1 MRTLIE
7 KTGFATRRF
16 IISLLFLHAVTFVL
30 HLAEIII
37 PVSSGSDSISASS
50 LLFVFL
56 NDALFVAR
64 FGVILFPLYVLIYFG
79 SDFTARM
86 TMAFLLLL
94 TIAVQI
100 ALMQYFL
107 LAKVPLGA
115 DFWSYSWQDIKL
127 TIKASATIKWWQ
139 YLLFPVIIAT
149 TLRLHYTLQQYTF
162 SLFSSAAIGIAYI
175 FLLGAFTWFPLNRL
189 ENPQDKMLTL
199 NKTDYFLSKT
209 REFYVN
215 SNKATD
221 VLIADKNTG
230 EYPFMHKQS
239 SKDELGEY
247 LEKDTLPPNIV
258 MLIVE
263 GLGKTFT
270 GPGAEY
276 GGCMPFLDS
285 LSEQGLYWSN
295 FLSTTGRTFGVLPS
309 MLGSL
314 PYGATGFMEM
324 GNNMPNHTSLI
335 RLLKNNGYN
344 TGFYYGGDAKFDNQE
359 LFLQKQGIDY
369 VLDITKFTPAYTKI
383 EANEGGFSW
392 GYPDRELYKR
402 SFEVLKD
409 KAPYFSVYLT
419 VTTHEPFKFPGSD
432 GYNNRFDYF
441 LNSGKNKTEIQA
453 NKDAFKTLMYA
464 DDAIRYFIERYKQRS
479 DYKNTIFIITGDHRM
494 IPVKHKNL
502 VDRYHVPLLIY
513 SPLLK
518 EAKVF
523 RSVSAHND
531 LPSSLVSYLSAQYGL
546 SFPDSVHW
554 LGKGLSFKTSFA
566 SEKNLAIMRNKGD
579 LSEYLN
585 GKYFL
590 TDGDLYKLSDN
601 MNMEPDDEVE
611 TGSRVKEMLLSF
623 KKMNAYVC
631 AKNKLYRAGADRPV
645 AAAPTVLREAP
656 VESDSGK
663 PAPVVRQPQQALTDN
678 KNIDELLVQAV
689 AEAEAGNY
697 KQARSYAEKAIR
709 QNKNAKQAYVT
720 MIDIELMFNHKEEA
734 RAWYY
739 KAIENFGM
747 SEFKPQLERIKAQ

>member
-1 MRTLIE
+1 MRMLIE

-16 IISLLFLHAVTFVL
+16 VISLLFLHAVTFVL

-37 PVSSGSDSISASS
+37 PVSSGTDSINVSS
-50 LLFVFL
+50 LFIVFL

-64 FGVILFPLYVLIYFG
+64 FGVILFPLYVFIYFG

-86 TMAFLLLL
+86 VMAFLLIIVIGL
-94 TIAVQI
+94 QI

-139 YLLFPVIIAT
+139 YLLFPVIIAA
-149 TLRLHYTLQQYTF
+149 TLRVHYTLQQYTF
-162 SLFSSAAIGIAYI
+162 SLFSSIAVGMAYV
-175 FLLGAFTWFPLNRL
+175 FLLGAFTWLPLNKL
-189 ENPQDKMLTL
+189 EDPQYKMLTL

-209 REFYVN
+209 REFYVK
-215 SNKATD
+215 SNKPVD
-221 VLIADKNTG
+221 VLVSDKNTG
-230 EYPFMHKQS
+230 EYPFMHKQNT
-239 SKDELGEY
+239 KDELGDY
-247 LEKDTLPPNIV
+247 LEKDTIPPNIV

-270 GPGAEY
+270 GPQAEY

-285 LSEQGLYWSN
+285 LSEHGLYWSN

-309 MLGSL
+309 VLGSL

-335 RLLKNNGYN
+335 RLLKNNGYS

-359 LFLQKQGIDY
+359 LFLKKQGIDN
-369 VLDITKFTPAYTKI
+369 VLDVTKFTPAYTKI

-392 GYPDRELYKR
+392 GYPDMELYKR
-402 SFEVLKD
+402 SFEVLND
-409 KAPYFSVYLT
+409 KAPYLSVYLT

-432 GYNNRFDYF
+432 RYNNRFDYF
-441 LNSGKNKTEIQA
+441 QSSGKNKNEIAA

-464 DDAIRYFIERYKQRS
+464 DDAIRYFIETYKQRS

-494 IPVKHKNL
+494 IPVRHKNL

-518 EAKVF
+518 ESKVF

-531 LPSSLVSYLSAQYGL
+531 IPSTLVSYLAAQYGL
-546 SFPDSVHW
+546 TFPDSVHW

-566 SEKNLAIMRNKGD
+566 SDKNLAIMRNKGD
-579 LSEYLN
+579 LSEYLS

-601 MNMEPDDEVE
+601 MDMEPDNDVE
-611 TGSRVKEMLLSF
+611 ARAKVTDMLASF
-623 KKMNAYVC
+623 KRLNAYVC
-631 AKNKLYRAGADRPV
+631 AKNKLYRAGADRPGITPPIVQQKPVPV
-645 AAAPTVLREAP
+645 AEKVPEKQDAKPSAQSPVPAADIETQL
-656 VESDSGK
+656 
-663 PAPVVRQPQQALTDN
+663 QQAM
-678 KNIDELLVQAV
+678 IY
-689 AEAEAGNY
+689 AEDGNY
-697 KQARSYAEKAIR
+697 EQARKIAVKAIR
-709 QNKNAKQAYVT
+709 QNKNYKQAYNT
-720 MIDIELMFNHKEEA
+720 IIDIELMFNHKEEA

-739 KAIENFGM
+739 KGVENFGM

>member
-1 MRTLIE
+1 MLIE

-16 IISLLFLHAVTFVL
+16 IISLLFLHAVTFLL

-37 PVSSGSDSISASS
+37 PVSSGTDSLSTSS
-50 LLFVFL
+50 LLFVFF

-64 FGVILFPLYVLIYFG
+64 FGVILFPLYVFIYFG

-86 TMAFLLLL
+86 TMALLLISIIGL
-94 TIAVQI
+94 QI

-115 DFWSYSWQDIKL
+115 DFWSYSWQDIRL

-139 YLLFPVIIAT
+139 YLLFPVIIALS
-149 TLRLHYTLQQYTF
+149 LRAHYTLQQYTF
-162 SLFSSAAIGIAYI
+162 SLITSAAIGVAYV
-175 FLLGAFTWFPLNRL
+175 FLLGAFTWFPINKL

-199 NKTDYFLSKT
+199 NKADYFLSKT

-215 SNKATD
+215 SNRSAD
-221 VLIADKNTG
+221 VLVADKNTG

-239 SKDELGEY
+239 SKDELGDY
-247 LEKDTLPPNIV
+247 LNKDTIPPNIV
-258 MLIVE
+258 MLIIE

-270 GPGAEY
+270 GPQAEY

-285 LSEQGLYWSN
+285 LSEHGLYWSN

-324 GNNMPNHTSLI
+324 GNNMPNHTSLV
-335 RLLKNNGYN
+335 RLLKNNGYS

-369 VLDITKFTPAYTKI
+369 VLDVTKFTPAYKKI

-392 GYPDRELYKR
+392 GYPDKELYKR

-409 KAPYFSVYLT
+409 KAPYLSIYLT

-441 LNSGKNKTEIQA
+441 LNSCKNKNEISA
-453 NKDAFKTLMYA
+453 NKGAFKTLMYA
-464 DDAIRYFIERYKQRS
+464 DDAIRYFIETYKQRS
-479 DYKNTIFIITGDHRM
+479 DYQNTIFIITGDHRM

-513 SPLLK
+513 SPLLNGS
-518 EAKVF
+518 KVF

-531 LPSSLVSYLSAQYGL
+531 IPSTFISYLARQYGL

-566 SEKNLAIMRNKGD
+566 SDKNLAIMRNKGD

-601 MNMEPDDEVE
+601 MNMEPEDDVE
-611 TGSRVKEMLLSF
+611 TRSRVGGMLESF

-631 AKNKLYRAGADRPV
+631 AKNKLYRAGADRPGV
-645 AAAPTVLREAP
+645 KTALLHEEINAP
-656 VESDSGK
+656 VEKAADK
-663 PAPVVRQPQQALTDN
+663 PVIVSKQQAPADAG
-678 KNIDELLVQAV
+678 NIEEQLQQARIY
-689 AEAEAGNY
+689 AEDGNY
-697 KQARSYAEKAIR
+697 KQARSMAEKAI
-709 QNKNAKQAYVT
+709 KQDKGYKQSYIT
-720 MIDIELMFNHKEEA
+720 IIDIELMFNHKEEA